1 MVRWFHGLQPV
12 IPPSPT
18 AASSCY
24 AAALARSKGRLT
36 SRAMRCTV
44 PVPPPHS
51 RAIRQHALTGPQ
63 LSLDLLF
70 SGGADLG
77 PSELLASFYC
87 PFKPSADS
95 LADHAALE
103 LGEGTCYS
111 ELMRGGI
118 YEGSSFDCCAFER
131 GAGWLRTKARA
142 AWATGSSRHPRRTGS
157 SWPNWGAGRS
167 WPSRARRPARAPRRA
182 GSHRPRIAGSSRGE
196 NCFL

>member
-1 MVRWFHGLQPV
+1 MVSWLTAGDTAVTHGGIIVLRGGACAV
-12 IPPSPT
+12 ERAAHLSRFARNALYCAGATATFPSN
-18 AASSCY
+18 
-24 AAALARSKGRLT
+24 
-36 SRAMRCTV
+36 
-44 PVPPPHS
+44 
-51 RAIRQHALTGPQ
+51 RQHALTGPQ

-77 PSELLASFYC
+77 PSELLASFYR

-157 SWPNWGAGRS
+157 DWPNWGTGQS